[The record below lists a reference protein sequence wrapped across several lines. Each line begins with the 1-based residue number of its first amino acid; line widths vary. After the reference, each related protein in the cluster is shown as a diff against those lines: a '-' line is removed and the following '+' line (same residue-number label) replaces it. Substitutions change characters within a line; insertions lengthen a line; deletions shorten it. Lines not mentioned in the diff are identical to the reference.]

1 MKVLGIDL
9 ASEKGITG
17 MAIYDG
23 SRVRAFSVK
32 SDKEILEAIK
42 DERPHVIAID
52 APLSKPKKGMW
63 RKAESELLKRK
74 IKIFSP
80 LLPTMIPLTERGI
93 RLKKSIRGKL
103 IEVFPGAVFDSA
115 KIPRKNTQIAV
126 AKLVKKVLNA
136 NLEGAGNQHER
147 DAAAA
152 VIAGYLYYH
161 GKAEHVGDRTE
172 GSIVIPNN
180 KL

>member
-23 SRVRAFSVK
+23 TRVRAFSVK
-32 SDKEILEAIK
+32 SDREILEAIK
-42 DERPHVIAID
+42 DERPNIVAID
-52 APLSKPKKGMW
+52 APLSRPKEGMW

-74 IKIFSP
+74 IKVFSP
-80 LLPTMIPLTERGI
+80 LLPTMVPLTERGI
-93 RLKKSIRGKL
+93 RLKKSLKNKV
-103 IEVFPGAVFDSA
+103 IEVFPGAVFDRA
-115 KIPRKNTQIAV
+115 RIPRKNSQIAV
-126 AKLVKKVLNA
+126 AKLVKKVLNT

-152 VIAGYLYYH
+152 VIAGYLFSK
-161 GKAEHVGDRTE
+161 GLAEHVGDKRE
-172 GSIVIPNN
+172 GSIVIPKN